1 MFEIQQACQNCSSFI
16 LMPKENNSLTL
27 EEISDLLIDN
37 AFQLKTFTGSMLS
50 LHKKNKI
57 NIYNS
62 GRIVIMTK
70 DLNEVKELAR
80 ELSDIL
86 YKK

>member
-1 MFEIQQACQNCSSFI
+1 
-16 LMPKENNSLTL
+16 MPKENNSLTL
-27 EEISDLLIDN
+27 EDISDLLIDN
-37 AFQLKTFTGSMLS
+37 AFELKTFTGSMLS

-62 GRIVIMTK
+62 GKIVIMTK